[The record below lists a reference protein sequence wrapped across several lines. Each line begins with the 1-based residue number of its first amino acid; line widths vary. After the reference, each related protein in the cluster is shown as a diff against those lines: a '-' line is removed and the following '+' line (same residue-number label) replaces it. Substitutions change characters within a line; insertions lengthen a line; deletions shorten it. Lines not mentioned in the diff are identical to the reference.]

1 MQIIKAR
8 RQRHAVFLFFMLE
21 AKNVVSAGIFR
32 VQNGRWR
39 ILYRDKNIEM
49 VGGKMTEREKMLA
62 GMLYDCADRELLT
75 QWP

>member
-1 MQIIKAR
+1 MPERKHI
-8 RQRHAVFLFFMLE
+8 V
-21 AKNVVSAGIFR
+21 NAGIFR
-32 VQNGRWR
+32 VPIGKQH